1 MDEASAIMKTKEQLK
16 KESDERR
23 KRHDRGQS
31 QMQRD
36 VVAGLRHPGGLLK
49 TETERWND
57 LHPDDPR

>member
-1 MDEASAIMKTKEQLK
+1 MKTKEQLK

-23 KRHDRGQS
+23 NKMERERS
-31 QMQRD
+31 QMQREIIS
-36 VVAGLRHPGGLLK
+36 GMRHPSGLLK